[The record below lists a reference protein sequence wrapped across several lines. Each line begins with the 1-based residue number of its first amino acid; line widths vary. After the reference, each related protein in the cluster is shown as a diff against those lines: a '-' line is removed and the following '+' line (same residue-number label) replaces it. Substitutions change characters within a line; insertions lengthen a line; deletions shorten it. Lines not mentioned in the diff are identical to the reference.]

1 MGSIVLTL
9 NQIKRNNMHLIDKD
23 PMTPEMKR
31 KHTLNM
37 ALRNKISPSKYTT
50 NPLLK
55 MVPPKEKAKPVEVQI
70 RTTSSK
76 KPQMKQYGDKGYKP
90 ATGSGTGN

>member
-1 MGSIVLTL
+1 
-9 NQIKRNNMHLIDKD
+9 
-23 PMTPEMKR
+23 MTPEMKR

-37 ALRNKISPSKYTT
+37 AIRNKISPSKYTT

-76 KPQMKQYGDKGYKP
+76 RKPPMKQYGDKGYKP